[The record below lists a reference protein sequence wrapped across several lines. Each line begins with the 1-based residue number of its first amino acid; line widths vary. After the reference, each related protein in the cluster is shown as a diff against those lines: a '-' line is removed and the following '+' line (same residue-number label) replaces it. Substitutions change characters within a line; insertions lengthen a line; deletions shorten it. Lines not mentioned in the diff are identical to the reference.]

1 MGHWPS
7 SAPTSSP
14 ADHHHPWVDAQGHS
28 PFVWSVIG
36 AIAHATSTLQ
46 LETGVTCPII
56 RIHPAIMAQAAAT
69 AACMLSGRSFF
80 GIGTG
85 ERLNEHILGDGWPEP
100 TVRLAMIEEALELM
114 RKLWAGGARG
124 EYVSHYGGYHTVE
137 NARIYDVPAAGVPV
151 MLAAKGPLSTELAI
165 PEQFQQAAEMVNEE
179 DVAKEVVCGPDPV
192 RHIEKIQ
199 EYVDAGYDHVYVH
212 QVGPDQEGMLRFY
225 EREILPHFANA
236 ANARRK
242 PAGRAGRAATAF
254 LPTTPLSPAPGL
266 PKSRSPPPCAATSR
280 TDSSTS
286 STSGAC
292 ARPAPTRLRPSSP
305 ISSASSAKPSAAPS
319 AALASRTFGPR
330 ATCRPAHLAA
340 PRRLAGEQYEWP
352 MT

>member
-1 MGHWPS
+1 
-7 SAPTSSP
+7 
-14 ADHHHPWVDAQGHS
+14 VDAQGHS

-124 EYVSHYGGYHTVE
+124 EYVSHYGGYYTVE

-165 PEQFQQAAEMVNEE
+165 PEQFQQAAEMVKEE
-179 DVAKEVVCGPDPV
+179 DVAKEVVCGADPV

-236 ANARRK
+236 ANAANARRK
-242 PAGRAGRAATAF
+242 PAGRAARAATAF